1 MRNVEMDTV
10 LRCLSI
16 KIKEL
21 LDLVK
26 AFYYHSDSIIKMD
39 FSK

>member
-10 LRCLSI
+10 LRCLLI